1 MPSRE
6 VMVQNTHLKI
16 NNKLCGDVVELAKGY
31 AMVQLKTDAK
41 MAADEEGLIHG
52 GFIFGAADFAA
63 MCAVNEP
70 NVVLT
75 GSTCRFI
82 APSEKGDVIDFE
94 ATIVE
99 QEGAKAVVEVV
110 GHCHGRDI
118 FTASFKTY
126 VTSEHVLKG

>member
-1 MPSRE
+1 MT
-6 VMVQNTHLKI
+6 QNTHLKI
-16 NNKLCGDVVELAKGY
+16 NTNLCGEVLKLAKGY
-31 AMVQLKTDAK
+31 AKVQLKTDAE

-75 GSTCRFI
+75 GSTCRFM
-82 APSEKGDVIDFE
+82 APSAKGDVIDFE

-99 QEGAKAVVEVV
+99 QDGAKAVVEVV
-110 GHCHGRDI
+110 GHCDGRDI

-126 VTSEHVLKG
+126 ITKEHVLKG